1 MSAEYASSA
10 KPSWAVTSW
19 VDANNV
25 YIEIPIKDKPPFI
38 SKYPLTAEG
47 LGLALGQMKRYHTLE
62 AGPPQYVVPP
72 RITANNSKY
81 TNDTRTKALAILRKH
96 GIL

>member
-1 MSAEYASSA
+1 MTAEYASSA
-10 KPSWAVTSW
+10 KPRWAVTAW

-25 YIEIPIKDKPPFI
+25 FIEIPIKDKPPFI

-47 LGLALGQMKRYHTLE
+47 LGLALGQMKKFHTVE
-62 AGPPQYVVPP
+62 SGPPQYVIPP
-72 RITANNSKY
+72 RIAANSAKY
-81 TNDTRTKALAILRKH
+81 PSDTRAKTLAILRKH